1 MLRVVRFL
9 KLGRYSPAMRSLL
22 DALYAER
29 RALLGCFMI
38 LIGAALVMATLM
50 YLAEGKAQPDKFGT
64 IPDAMWWA
72 IVTLGTIGYGDVV
85 PVTPFGRILATG
97 TIFLGLIMVALPV
110 GIVAQAFANDIHRR
124 EFIVTW
130 GMVARVP
137 LFAGLDANQI
147 AEIMRLLRSQ
157 RIEAG
162 TIIARRG
169 EPAHSMY
176 FVAAGEVE
184 IDLPDRCVRLGAG
197 HFFGEIAVL
206 RKARRSATVRAVTR
220 TSLLVL
226 DARDVHILM
235 DHEPRIA
242 ERIHETARQRIE
254 PETLEPRG
262 DLAAEELVASD
273 DNAEG
278 ASALRRARPAHP
290 ASRTRAPAVPYAAV
304 QQAEAS
310 HAGFNNSLLASLDR
324 GGGVV
329 ERTAKAVV
337 AVAPW
342 RSRHHQRHSLAPG
355 RHRDGRGNARAGQGH
370 HGHAAGRS
378 PGLGHARRARSLD
391 RRRGAA
397 RSLPTDLR
405 SPRRRTRPRC
415 ASAISCSRRQ
425 LWRRAARGFG
435 TVGLCRRGLAQHARR
450 RHRHVPAA
458 RSAPQSGVRRR
469 RAGRHAQ
476 ATCSAWR

>member
-1 MLRVVRFL
+1 MRTPPRGWRHRCYEVLEPGGFSDWVSQLIDVVIILLVVISLTAVALESVPALAAHYSSAFAAIELLALVVFSVEYALRVWTAVEHPLYRHLPPARARARYATSSPGLIDLIAVLPFWFAWLVPPALQVLLVLRVVRFL
-9 KLGRYSPAMRSLL
+9 KLRRYSPAMRSLL

-38 LIGAALVMATLM
+38 LIGVALVMATLM

-85 PVTPFGRILATG
+85 PVTPFGRMLATG

-110 GIVAQAFANDIHRR
+110 GIVAQAFASDIHRR

-137 LFAGLDANQI
+137 LFAGLDANQV

-157 RIEAG
+157 RIEPG

-176 FVAAGEVE
+176 FVAAGQVE
-184 IDLPDRCVRLGAG
+184 IDLPDRCVRLGTG

-242 ERIHETARQRIE
+242 ERIRETARQRTE
-254 PETLEPRG
+254 PEPLEPRG
-262 DLAAEELVASD
+262 DLMAEELVESTDSD
-273 DNAEG
+273 AEG
-278 ASALRRARPAHP
+278 
-290 ASRTRAPAVPYAAV
+290 
-304 QQAEAS
+304 
-310 HAGFNNSLLASLDR
+310 
-324 GGGVV
+324 
-329 ERTAKAVV
+329 
-337 AVAPW
+337 
-342 RSRHHQRHSLAPG
+342 
-355 RHRDGRGNARAGQGH
+355 
-370 HGHAAGRS
+370 
-378 PGLGHARRARSLD
+378 
-391 RRRGAA
+391 
-397 RSLPTDLR
+397 
-405 SPRRRTRPRC
+405 
-415 ASAISCSRRQ
+415 
-425 LWRRAARGFG
+425 
-435 TVGLCRRGLAQHARR
+435 
-450 RHRHVPAA
+450 
-458 RSAPQSGVRRR
+458 
-469 RAGRHAQ
+469 
-476 ATCSAWR
+476 

>member
-1 MLRVVRFL
+1 MLTPARGWRHRCYEVLEPGGFGDWVSRLIDAVIILLIVTSLTTVALESVPALAARYHHVFIAIELLALIVFSVEYALRVWTAVEHPPYRHLPPAAARLHYATSSPGLIDLIAVLPFWFAWLIPPAFQILLVLRVLRLL

-38 LIGAALVMATLM
+38 LIGVALVMATLM

-85 PVTPFGRILATG
+85 PVTPFGRMLATA

-110 GIVAQAFANDIHRR
+110 GIVAQAFASDIHRR

-157 RIEAG
+157 RIEPG

-184 IDLPDRCVRLGAG
+184 IDLPDRCIRLGAG

-206 RKARRSATVRAVTR
+206 RKARRSATVRALTR

-242 ERIHETARQRIE
+242 ERIHETARQRTE
-254 PETLEPRG
+254 PEVLEPRG
-262 DLAAEELVASD
+262 DLVAEELVETTES
-273 DNAEG
+273 ETE
-278 ASALRRARPAHP
+278 L
-290 ASRTRAPAVPYAAV
+290 
-304 QQAEAS
+304 
-310 HAGFNNSLLASLDR
+310 
-324 GGGVV
+324 
-329 ERTAKAVV
+329 
-337 AVAPW
+337 
-342 RSRHHQRHSLAPG
+342 
-355 RHRDGRGNARAGQGH
+355 
-370 HGHAAGRS
+370 
-378 PGLGHARRARSLD
+378 
-391 RRRGAA
+391 
-397 RSLPTDLR
+397 
-405 SPRRRTRPRC
+405 
-415 ASAISCSRRQ
+415 
-425 LWRRAARGFG
+425 
-435 TVGLCRRGLAQHARR
+435 
-450 RHRHVPAA
+450 
-458 RSAPQSGVRRR
+458 
-469 RAGRHAQ
+469 
-476 ATCSAWR
+476 

>member
-1 MLRVVRFL
+1 MRTPPRGWRYRCYEVLEPGGFSDWVSQVIDAVIILLVVISLITVALESVPALSAHHGGAFLAVELLVLVVFSVEYALRLWTAVEHPLYRHLPPAQARLRYATSSPGLIDLIAVLPFWFAWLVPPALQVLLVLRVVRFL

-38 LIGAALVMATLM
+38 LIGAALIMATLM

-110 GIVAQAFANDIHRR
+110 GIVAQAFASDIHRR

-157 RIEAG
+157 RIESG

-176 FVAAGEVE
+176 FVAAGQVE
-184 IDLPDRCVRLGAG
+184 IDLPDRCVRLGTG

-242 ERIHETARQRIE
+242 ERIHETARARTE
-254 PETLEPRG
+254 PEALDTRG
-262 DLAAEELVASD
+262 DLVAEELVETD
-273 DNAEG
+273 D
-278 ASALRRARPAHP
+278 S
-290 ASRTRAPAVPYAAV
+290 
-304 QQAEAS
+304 EA
-310 HAGFNNSLLASLDR
+310 NL
-324 GGGVV
+324 
-329 ERTAKAVV
+329 
-337 AVAPW
+337 
-342 RSRHHQRHSLAPG
+342 
-355 RHRDGRGNARAGQGH
+355 
-370 HGHAAGRS
+370 
-378 PGLGHARRARSLD
+378 
-391 RRRGAA
+391 
-397 RSLPTDLR
+397 
-405 SPRRRTRPRC
+405 
-415 ASAISCSRRQ
+415 
-425 LWRRAARGFG
+425 
-435 TVGLCRRGLAQHARR
+435 
-450 RHRHVPAA
+450 
-458 RSAPQSGVRRR
+458 
-469 RAGRHAQ
+469 
-476 ATCSAWR
+476 